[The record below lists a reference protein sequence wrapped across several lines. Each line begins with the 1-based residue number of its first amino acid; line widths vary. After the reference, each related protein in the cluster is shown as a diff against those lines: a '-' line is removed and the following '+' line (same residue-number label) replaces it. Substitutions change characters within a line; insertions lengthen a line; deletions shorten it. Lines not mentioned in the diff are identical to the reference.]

1 MATSTGNG
9 KSTNG
14 KPMNGSANGVHKPAE
29 SGAAGEAPR
38 GTARDRAAA
47 SDYEAHHA
55 ESSRKPASERENAFN
70 FVAWLAE
77 GMTGVVEELRH
88 NDLGLSEEF
97 WIHATAARNETLLA
111 ARAALDSLIEKTS
124 ALEKQEQERQERAE
138 RRGGINI
145 EF

>member
-1 MATSTGNG
+1 MATA
-9 KSTNG
+9 KSNG
-14 KPMNGSANGVHKPAE
+14 KPMNGSANGAHKSA
-29 SGAAGEAPR
+29 SGSAAGGSAASDKPR
-38 GTARDRAAA
+38 GSARDRAAA
-47 SDYEAHHA
+47 SDYEPYHGD
-55 ESSRKPASERENAFN
+55 SGRKPASERENAFN

-97 WIHATAARNETLLA
+97 WVHATAARNETLLA
-111 ARAALDSLIEKTS
+111 MRAAIDSMIEKTS
-124 ALEKQEQERQERAE
+124 ALEKQEQERQVRAE

>member
-1 MATSTGNG
+1 MATA
-9 KSTNG
+9 KSNG
-14 KPMNGSANGVHKPAE
+14 KPMNGSANGSTNGANKAA
-29 SGAAGEAPR
+29 SGGKASDKPR
-38 GTARDRAAA
+38 GSARDRAAA
-47 SDYEAHHA
+47 TDYEPYHGD
-55 ESSRKPASERENAFN
+55 SGRKPASERENAFN

-77 GMTGVVEELRH
+77 GMTGVVEEFRH

-111 ARAALDSLIEKTS
+111 MRAAIDSLIEKTS
-124 ALEKQEQERQERAE
+124 ALEKEEQERQERAE

>member
-1 MATSTGNG
+1 MATSSSNGNAY
-9 KSTNG
+9 
-14 KPMNGSANGVHKPAE
+14 NGSANGAGNGGAKKRSKAA
-29 SGAAGEAPR
+29 AAG
-38 GTARDRAAA
+38 GSARDRAAA
-47 SDYEAHHA
+47 SEYEAHHA
-55 ESSRKPASERENAFN
+55 PSDRKPASERENAFN

-97 WIHATAARNETLLA
+97 WVHATAARNETLLA
-111 ARAALDSLIEKTS
+111 MRAALDSLIEKTS
-124 ALEKQEQERQERAE
+124 ALEKQEQERQERAD